1 MNTKRLALAA
11 LAVYVAT
18 QALNY
23 LIHQVWLGPTYQSLA
38 SIWRPEAEM
47 QSKMWVMFIT
57 SAFFSFFFCY
67 IFAKGYEGK
76 GILEGARFGAVIGLF
91 YSLPV
96 TYESY
101 VVYPL
106 PYHLVMQWFMAGFA
120 TCIVLGMIAA
130 AIYRKA

>member
-1 MNTKRLALAA
+1 MNTKRLALAS

-23 LIHQVWLGPTYQSLA
+23 LIHEVWLSPTYA
-38 SIWRPEAEM
+38 SMASVWRPQAEM
-47 QSKMWVMFIT
+47 ESKMWIMFVT

-76 GILEGARFGAVIGLF
+76 GLMEGARFGAVIGLF

-96 TYESY
+96 AYESY
-101 VVYPL
+101 VIYPL
-106 PYHLVMQWFMAGFA
+106 PYHLALQWFGAGFGL
-120 TCIVLGMIAA
+120 CVVLGLLAA